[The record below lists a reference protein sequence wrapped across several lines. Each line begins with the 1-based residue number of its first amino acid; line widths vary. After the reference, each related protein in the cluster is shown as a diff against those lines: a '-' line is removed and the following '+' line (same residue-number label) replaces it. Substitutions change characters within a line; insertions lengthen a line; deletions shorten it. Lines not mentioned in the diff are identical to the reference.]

1 MNLRRLSVGVI
12 ALLLAGCSSEDSLP
26 PMCYCDASL
35 TFALPRPLAGALIQ
49 LSVQK
54 PDGNV
59 ENLDCQPSG
68 NVLAC
73 LPLSSALVPNFEAS
87 GALLS
92 VTLEQA
98 DAGAYTVELRV
109 DGTMMGGGTFN
120 YSEST
125 MHETKGG
132 PCGPEGTTTTTC
144 LMPQTFTI
152 VP

>member
-1 MNLRRLSVGVI
+1 MNLRRFLGVI
-12 ALLLAGCSSEDSLP
+12 VLAWAGCSSKSDMHDLV
-26 PMCYCDASL
+26 CACDASL
-35 TFALPRPLAGALIQ
+35 TFALPRPLAGVLIQ
-49 LSVQK
+49 ISVQK

-73 LPLSSALVPNFEAS
+73 LPLSSPLLPNFEAN
-87 GALLS
+87 GALQS

-109 DGTMMGGGTFN
+109 DGTVMGGGTFN

-125 MHETKGG
+125 MHETKYG